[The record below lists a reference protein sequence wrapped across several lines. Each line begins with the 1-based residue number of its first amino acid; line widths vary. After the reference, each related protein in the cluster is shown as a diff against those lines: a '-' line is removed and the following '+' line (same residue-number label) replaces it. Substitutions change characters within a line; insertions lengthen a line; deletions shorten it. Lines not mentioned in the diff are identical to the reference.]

1 MGLRVIWSYAAVDDL
16 EGAAE
21 YLHRDSPSFSS
32 SFVLRALEAGRSLSD
47 FPERGRVVPELKN
60 DNIRE
65 IFLYSYRLIYR
76 VEKDKVSILGLI
88 HGRRDFSAVWQ
99 EQERQGES

>member
-16 EGAAE
+16 EAAAE
-21 YLHRDSPSFSS
+21 YLRQDSPSFSS
-32 SFVLRALEAGRSLSD
+32 SFVLRALEAARSLSL
-47 FPERGRVVPELKN
+47 FPERGRVAPELKS

-65 IFLYSYRLIYR
+65 IFIYNYRLIYS

-88 HGRRDFSAVWQ
+88 HGRRDFSTAWQ
-99 EQERQGES
+99 DQDRP

>member
-16 EGAAE
+16 EVAAE

-47 FPERGRVVPELKN
+47 FPERVEAGGCQVLTCDKTEPVQQSGCICITLYFARV
-60 DNIRE
+60 
-65 IFLYSYRLIYR
+65 
-76 VEKDKVSILGLI
+76 
-88 HGRRDFSAVWQ
+88 
-99 EQERQGES
+99 QG

>member
-16 EGAAE
+16 EVAAE

-32 SFVLRALEAGRSLSD
+32 SFVLRALEAGRSLGV
-47 FPERGRVVPELKN
+47 FPERGRVVPELKS

-65 IFLYSYRLIYR
+65 IFIYNYRLIYR
-76 VEKDKVSILGLI
+76 I
-88 HGRRDFSAVWQ
+88 
-99 EQERQGES
+99 